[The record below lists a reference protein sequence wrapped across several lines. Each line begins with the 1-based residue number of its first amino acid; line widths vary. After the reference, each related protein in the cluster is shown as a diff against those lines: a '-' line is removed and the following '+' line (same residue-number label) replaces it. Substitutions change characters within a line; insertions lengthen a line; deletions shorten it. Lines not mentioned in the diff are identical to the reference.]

1 MNQAGTVAVL
11 ALVAIVLR
19 TLFAHVVILPGVV
32 VPVAG
37 LVFMALVVI
46 VLGFVWL
53 MTRDARRARRRASM
67 WHAW

>member
-19 TLFAHVVILPGVV
+19 TLFAHVVIWPGVV

-46 VLGFVWL
+46 ALGFVWL
-53 MTRDARRARRRASM
+53 MTRDARRARRAAM